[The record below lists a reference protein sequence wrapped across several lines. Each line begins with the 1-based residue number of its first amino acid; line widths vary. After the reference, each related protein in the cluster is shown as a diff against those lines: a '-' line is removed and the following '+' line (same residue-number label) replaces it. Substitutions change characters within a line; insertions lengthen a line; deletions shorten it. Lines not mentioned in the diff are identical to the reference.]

1 MASLLLRK
9 RGQRRVI
16 LAGVFG
22 MLSVAWSWVMRGS
35 LSIIPGIDRNAYLVL
50 DDFGR
55 MGCAWRETNVEDTD
69 FEAVEAATYRKLAA
83 ERVARYGLPAP
94 SLPQELNR

>member
-9 RGQRRVI
+9 RGRRRVI

-22 MLSVAWSWVMRGS
+22 MLSVAWSWVMRKS
-35 LSIIPGIDRNAYLVL
+35 LSIIPGIDRNVYLDL

-55 MGCAWRETNVEDTD
+55 MGCAWRET
-69 FEAVEAATYRKLAA
+69 
-83 ERVARYGLPAP
+83 
-94 SLPQELNR
+94 S